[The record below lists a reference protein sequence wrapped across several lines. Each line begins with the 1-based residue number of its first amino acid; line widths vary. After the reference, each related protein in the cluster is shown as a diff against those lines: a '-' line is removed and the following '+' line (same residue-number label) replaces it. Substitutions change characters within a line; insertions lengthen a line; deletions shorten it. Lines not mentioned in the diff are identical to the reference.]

1 MRPISPMSHQRSHA
15 QTRGRTLNLGAVVA
29 EAIVNGGH
37 WLRNLLAGLSP
48 GPDFVHLEIAGRLP
62 ERRRRPENWRGWL
75 QRRFSQP
82 RESLEVWRER
92 LTLLAGDPRVK
103 GVVITVG
110 DLQAGPPALE
120 SLRRSLMAFR
130 TSGKRLIAFLVSA
143 NLTTYYLA
151 SAADTIVAPESLE
164 LALHGPR
171 TEATFLRTA
180 LDQLGIQPQFLHIA
194 EYKSAANRLL
204 YPTMPVTQREMLSSL
219 LENTF
224 EEVVGTIASARQL
237 SVETVRQAIDQGLL
251 SATEARERRLL
262 DTVAFA
268 DELPTLLSQ
277 DGHTAEIQPW
287 ERASHRVFHP
297 YRWRTLERQAV
308 GVVQLLGTIVPGESR
323 DLPLPVPL
331 IGQQLAGHETIARAL
346 RRAESSPRIKAIVF
360 HVDSP
365 GGSAIASDLI
375 WREVSRIQRQKPVVV
390 FMGGVAASGG
400 YYVACGAPHIVAG
413 ATTLTGSIGVIAG
426 KLNLEGLFEKAGVH
440 REIIRLGATAL
451 MPSAFASYSDDEW
464 ALLRKWMDEIY
475 QRFKARVAAGR
486 GRSVGA
492 IEEVARGRVWTGRQA
507 LGLGLIDEIGDF
519 ESAVRRAKELAQMP
533 LDADVPVPTIRTAK
547 ATSWPSAA
555 PSVWAESLQ
564 SLNRLWTEHALML
577 MAPEMGLY

>member
-1 MRPISPMSHQRSHA
+1 MRPISPMSHQRSRA
-15 QTRGRTLNLGAVVA
+15 QTRGRSLNLGAVVA
-29 EAIVNGGH
+29 ETIVNGGH
-37 WLRNLLAGLSP
+37 WLRNLLAGCAP

-62 ERRRRPENWRGWL
+62 ERRSRPENWRGWL

-92 LTLLAGDPRVK
+92 LTLLAGDSRVK
-103 GVVITVG
+103 GVIITVG
-110 DLQAGPPALE
+110 DLQAGAAALE
-120 SLRRSLMAFR
+120 SLRRSLVAFR

-164 LALHGPR
+164 LALHGLR

-194 EYKSAANRLL
+194 EYKSAANRFL
-204 YPTMPVTQREMLSSL
+204 YPTMPVTQREMLGSL
-219 LENTF
+219 LENAF
-224 EEVVGTIASARQL
+224 EEIVGAIASTRQL
-237 SVETVRQAIDQGLL
+237 PVATVRQAIDQGLL
-251 SATEARERRLL
+251 SATEARERQLL
-262 DTVAFA
+262 DHVAFA
-268 DELPTLLSQ
+268 DELPTLLGQ
-277 DGHTAEIQPW
+277 DGRAVEIHAW
-287 ERASHRVFHP
+287 ERASRRVFHP
-297 YRWRTLERQAV
+297 YHWRALERQAI

-323 DLPLPVPL
+323 ELPLPLPV
-331 IGQQLAGHETIARAL
+331 IGQQLAGHETITHAL

-375 WREVSRIQRQKPVVV
+375 WREVSRIQRRKPVVV
-390 FMGGVAASGG
+390 FMGGVAGSGG
-400 YYVACGAPHIVAG
+400 YYVACGAQHIVAG

-426 KLNLEGLFEKAGVH
+426 KLNLAGLLEKAGVH

-451 MPSAFASYSDDEW
+451 MPSAFASYSENEW

-475 QRFKARVAAGR
+475 QRFKGRVAAGR
-486 GRSVGA
+486 GHSVET

-519 ESAVRRAKELAQMP
+519 ESAVRRAKELAHVP

-547 ATSWPSAA
+547 ATPWPSAT
-555 PSVWAESLQ
+555 PSVWAQSLQ
-564 SLNRLWTEHALML
+564 SLNRLWTEHALVM